1 MLNAVPPLTPSMPSI
16 PLYTSQ
22 ALVPGQVYTRH
33 DLRQLFNIS
42 DSTINTGVFRPK
54 GSRSIWLFVT
64 EEKGVGITPYYDKL
78 EGDVLQ
84 WQGQLSGRTD
94 QLVIEHEATGHE
106 LLVFHRRSNKEFS
119 ASGFRYLGPFHYKSH
134 SGTLP
139 TSFVLSRQS

>member
-1 MLNAVPPLTPSMPSI
+1 MPSI

-33 DLRQLFNIS
+33 DLRQLLNIS
-42 DSTINTGVFRPK
+42 DATINTGVFRPK
-54 GSRSIWLFVT
+54 GSNSIWLFVT
-64 EEKGVGITPYYDKL
+64 EEKGIGITPYHDKL

-94 QLVIEHEATGHE
+94 HLIIDHKQTGLE
-106 LLVFHRRSNKEFS
+106 LMVFHRLNKKEFT
-119 ASGFRYLGPFHYKSH
+119 ASGFRYLGPFHYQSH

-139 TSFVLSRQS
+139 TSFILSRQS